1 LSEHRGGFFSWFF
14 NRERGHES
22 TTKGSPRRPGP
33 TDKTENKVANE
44 EMLHGLYHGD
54 YKGLQFASPLT
65 YPPIA
70 IPVNMMGLPTPT
82 SEDER
87 TQEVLDEITAQ
98 MAERIPMLNRSKL
111 LLGTAWRWPH
121 FDADSGELV
130 WDEIGDSI
138 VSDVLIDLRTGK
150 PSAIL
155 TDEQIVISIAE
166 NQVAYVQRKRR
177 FEAGQVIVQW
187 LGQKPASVQD
197 YTAANRAGVLPI
209 CFAHDTDEGE
219 IRGHSSLARVIRQ
232 LKDYHDIDFRVSE
245 TLAKFRPKQL
255 QKVKSLMEWLKNNF
269 GHSDPEA
276 LATLDIAD
284 NDLVLNVDGEETS
297 YEFMPE
303 GATSGHEKALAR
315 KFLMIVE
322 GSGIPELAWG
332 PLATGNH
339 ASTDEDKQLLI
350 SYVDDL
356 RRESNRPYYDLY
368 AASLRLL
375 SIVRGENY
383 KPFKMGWNKLE
394 SISADTKSQIF
405 TRFAQAMTA
414 MAGSAA
420 MTVEQMHKLWVLNY
434 PETEPGTFDEFVAG
448 ITKMGM
454 HKQFVGLDYASGLAD
469 FQGGEAGAMGD
480 PAGKGAMD
488 KAGGKA
494 K

>member
-1 LSEHRGGFFSWFF
+1 M
-14 NRERGHES
+14 
-22 TTKGSPRRPGP
+22 TKGRPRRPGP

-44 EMLHGLYHGD
+44 EMLRGLYHGD

-82 SEDER
+82 SEDPR
-87 TQEVLDEITAQ
+87 TQEVLNEIIAK
-98 MAERIPMLNRSKL
+98 MGERIPMLNRSML

-138 VSDVLIDLRTGK
+138 VSDILIDLRTGK

-155 TDEQIVISIAE
+155 TDEQIAISIAE
-166 NQVAYVQRKRR
+166 NQIAYVQRKRR
-177 FEAGQVIVQW
+177 FEAGQVVVQW
-187 LGQKPASVQD
+187 MGQKPASVQD
-197 YTAANRAGVLPI
+197 YTAANVAGILPI

-232 LKDYHDIDFRVSE
+232 LKDYHDIDYRVSE
-245 TLAKFRPKQL
+245 TLAKFRPKQK
-255 QKVKSLMEWLKNNF
+255 QKVKNLAEWLKNNF
-269 GHSDPEA
+269 GGDNPEA
-276 LATLDIAD
+276 LALLDIAD
-284 NDLVLNVDGEETS
+284 NDFILITEGEDTDFI
-297 YEFMPE
+297 FMPE
-303 GATSGHEKALAR
+303 GATAAHEKALER

-356 RRESNRPYYDLY
+356 RRESNRPYYDLI

-394 SISADTKSQIF
+394 SISADMKSQIF
-405 TRFAQAMTA
+405 ARFAQALMQMSGA
-414 MAGSAA
+414 AA
-420 MTVEQMHKLWVLNY
+420 MTVEQMHKLWTLNY
-434 PETEPGTFDEFVAG
+434 PETEPGTFDEFVKG
-448 ITKMGM
+448 ITLMGM

-469 FQGGEAGAMGD
+469 FQGGQAGAMGD
-480 PAGKGAMD
+480 AAGQGTTVTKG
-488 KAGGKA
+488 GSA